1 MNNVKKL
8 AVVFSL
14 FTFVSCIDEDISK
27 RTNSLEI
34 QPNMAI
40 PLISSSTSLIDL
52 LPEDVEEM
60 TFDDD
65 GFIRVSYKEDSIA
78 QVSSDSLLVIEDQSP
93 TVESFVVGEINI
105 DAFDI
110 NVTVT
115 LDELTSNLDGSIADD
130 ILQAE
135 EQAQS
140 AGFGGTAYFPPIP
153 PQSGGD
159 YVEQGSDQ
167 FENILIS
174 EGELTIEITNNFP
187 IEIGT
192 LFLELRNNNIGTEP
206 IGVFE
211 YTNIL
216 VNGSQSRSIQLDGTL
231 MYSEI
236 ELSIVQ
242 FSSPGSGD
250 NPLDQSQWVPISLE
264 EDNITLSV
272 FGNSIVATEGS
283 LKFPQQDGVSETFS
297 IDMEFD
303 DDVEMSRINL
313 SQGTFNYSYE
323 SSVNTSIDLNIQ
335 IPTLINSSGM
345 IFTQNIMIENTE
357 SSGLQ
362 SFSIPIDN
370 YSFDFSLSD
379 SINSLE
385 VNYSSTIMGST
396 NYEEYNQ
403 NDQITIMLGME
414 NLDFSLVEGYFGQTT
429 IDIEEDVL
437 DLDVGVLEEI
447 GSGILLETPNLRFIV
462 DNSINIPFQINL
474 NLTGSSDNESVS
486 LNGPSIDVSPG
497 QAMSVVT
504 SVTDFDE
511 SSGLPQLIAINP
523 SELIYSGTAITN
535 PSGQV
540 IENSITPGSEIL
552 IGFEMDLPLYL
563 RMDDVKR
570 IDTLA
575 INFGED
581 NNQTDYIDS
590 ISLKIHTENE
600 FPFDVDLMI
609 LFTDSVSGF
618 VLDSLD
624 VELLDAAETDE
635 NGRTI
640 APNIY
645 DSNVS
650 LSSSQ
655 IDALINSNRLLL
667 DITMNSFDNQNSAVR
682 LYTDYQFNISL
693 GAILELNIEE

>member
-1 MNNVKKL
+1 MKNVIKL

-27 RTNSLEI
+27 RTNNLEI

-250 NPLDQSQWVPISLE
+250 NPIDQSQWVPISLE

-362 SFSIPIDN
+362 SFSVPIDN

-385 VNYSSTIMGST
+385 VYYSSTIMGST

-575 INFGED
+575 LNFGED

-640 APNIY
+640 AANIY